1 MPIGTILATVAA
13 YVAVALLLISLN
25 LTSRWRWWIK
35 GGAIVVTGLFFL
47 GAYLAIAS
55 LLGWAT
61 NAEIP
66 PRFQLVATRVIEPD
80 PATGNPGA
88 LYLWVEELDE
98 NNVPNGRP
106 RSYRLPYTA
115 PAAEEIEEPQNR
127 VDEGEEVQGM
137 VREQEPG
144 DDPAEPEGEA
154 GAGDRNP
161 GGAYPEFEFNLAFDN
176 LAPVVLPDKGVL

>member
-1 MPIGTILATVAA
+1 MPIGSILATVAA
-13 YVAVALLLISLN
+13 YVVVALLLISLN

-47 GAYLAIAS
+47 GTYIAIAS

-61 NAEIP
+61 EEEITGS
-66 PRFQLVATRVIEPD
+66 FQLVATRVIEPD

-88 LYLWVEELDE
+88 LYLWIEALDE

-106 RSYRLPYTA
+106 RNYRLPYTA
-115 PAAEEIEEPQNR
+115 PAAEEIEEAQNR
-127 VDEGEEVQGM
+127 INEGEEVQGTI
-137 VREQEPG
+137 REEEPG